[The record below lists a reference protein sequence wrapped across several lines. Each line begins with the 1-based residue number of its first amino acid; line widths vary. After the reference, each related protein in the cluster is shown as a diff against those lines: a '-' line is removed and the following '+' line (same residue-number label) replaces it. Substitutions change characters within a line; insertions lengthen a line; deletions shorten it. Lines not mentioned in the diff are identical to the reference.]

1 MVSGIPNIIND
12 LSNDLKARIE
22 AVVQLTENLEDTQN
36 KLELAKRDLKRVQI
50 ALEALSGNEIP
61 IPASA
66 DTQTSTIL
74 YSPGDPSRDAQR
86 LVEQGEQGFK
96 TVPVPVPVPVQT
108 PAIPLVDP
116 RPQCNSCGSG
126 RMNYTSRTLNN
137 GKVVQLWLCSE
148 CRNER
153 F

>member
-1 MVSGIPNIIND
+1 MVSGIPKIIAD
-12 LSNDLKARIE
+12 LSDDLKARIE

-74 YSPGDPSRDAQR
+74 YSPGDPSRDAQ
-86 LVEQGEQGFK
+86 
-96 TVPVPVPVPVQT
+96 TVPVPVPVPVQA